1 MGRLFEMDSPIMR
14 FLSRVADLLMLN
26 LLMIVCCM
34 PVITIGAAFTAMHY
48 VLLKMVRGEEG
59 YLFRG
64 FFKSF
69 KQNFKQATL
78 IWIVM
83 LAVIVIYVCD
93 LVIINYSGVEFPK
106 AVVIAV
112 AAVGFVVFLIGMY
125 VFPVLARFDNT
136 IKNTIRNAAIL
147 MFANLPKTL
156 LTVVVYALPLVIGY
170 FSTYS
175 LIFIFMFG
183 ITVPAYAAACLYSDI
198 FKRFE
203 PENELTSDLDFS
215 IDAGWEEEP
224 GEKTE

>member
-1 MGRLFEMDSPIMR
+1 MGRLFDMDSPIMR
-14 FLSRVADLLMLN
+14 FLGRVADLLMLN
-26 LLMIVCCM
+26 ILMMICCI

-69 KQNFKQATL
+69 RQNFKQATL
-78 IWIVM
+78 IWLVM
-83 LAVIVIYVCD
+83 LAVIAIYVCD
-93 LVIINYSGVEFPK
+93 SVIINYSGIEFPR

-112 AAVGFVVFLIGMY
+112 AAVGFVIFLIGMY

-136 IKNTIRNAAIL
+136 IRNTIRNAAIL

-156 LTVVVYALPLVIGY
+156 LMVFVYALPLVIVY

-175 LIFIFMFG
+175 LLFIFMFG
-183 ITVPAYAAACLYSDI
+183 ITVPAYAAACLYSGV

-203 PENELTSDLDFS
+203 PESELASDLDFS
-215 IDAGWEEEP
+215 IDAGWEEES